1 MLLGIGAIVVALIL
15 TAGLEWG
22 VIEWYVRASN
32 DTAIASGLSEP
43 FEGVGFDL
51 GLPAW
56 VLLTFILG
64 FPLILTVTWLTILKI
79 GNGPTEEGIVVHA
92 SKNNGA

>member
-15 TAGLEWG
+15 TAGIEWG

-32 DTAIASGLSEP
+32 EAAIASGVSEP

-56 VLLTFILG
+56 MLLTFILG
-64 FPLILTVTWLTILKI
+64 FPLILTVTWFTILKI
-79 GNGPTEEGIVVHA
+79 GNGHTEKGIIEHA
-92 SKNNGA
+92 STNNGA